1 MRPAALALCL
11 GACTSGGSGTLQLSW
26 QFADGR
32 RCPDT
37 GAAAISVR
45 VGETASKDFACDQGV
60 PPQAV
65 AIEQVPAGGVTL
77 GVQALSTDGAAL
89 YAGTL
94 ELDAL
99 PSAATVTLYADK
111 MR

>member
-1 MRPAALALCL
+1 MCACGN
-11 GACTSGGSGTLQLSW
+11 GATGTLMLSW

-32 RCPDT
+32 LCSDT
-37 GAAAISVR
+37 GAATISVK
-45 VGETASKDFACDQGV
+45 VGEAASQSFDCDQGV

-65 AIEQVPAGGVTL
+65 ALMQVPADGVNV
-77 GVQALSTDGAAL
+77 GVQALSTDAAPL

-94 ELDAL
+94 DLDAL
-99 PSAATVTLYADK
+99 PSSATVILYADK

>member
-1 MRPAALALCL
+1 VRVRWAFVVLCGCSS
-11 GACTSGGSGTLQLSW
+11 GATGTLMLSW

-32 RCPDT
+32 LCPDT
-37 GAAAISVR
+37 GAASILVK
-45 VGETASKDFACDQGV
+45 VGDAASKSFDCDEGV

-65 AIEQVPAGGVTL
+65 ALLQVPGDGVTV
-77 GVQALSTDGAAL
+77 GVQALSTDLAPL

-94 ELDAL
+94 DLDAL
-99 PSAATVTLYADK
+99 PSEATVTLYADK

>member
-1 MRPAALALCL
+1 MLC
-11 GACTSGGSGTLQLSW
+11 GCSGGASGKLALSW

-37 GAAAISVR
+37 GAAAISIQIDQR
-45 VGETASKDFACDQGV
+45 AAEKHHCDEGV
-60 PPQAV
+60 APAAV
-65 AIEQVPAGGVTL
+65 TLQPIAAGGATIV
-77 GVQALSTDGAAL
+77 VEALSTEAAPL
-89 YAGTL
+89 YSGRL

-99 PSAATVTLYADK
+99 PSAAMVTLYADK